1 MESPSTTPTAKSKQ
15 SPAAGADHV
24 SHPHP
29 GVGPEPPLGQ
39 QASGADVDSSAA
51 AAALLPQLTQSLVML
66 ADKVETLGATLREV
80 HADMAVLKAQYGALA
95 AAAQGC
101 ATYGVQMTVT
111 FTPQPLPQQQPHHPV
126 GAPSPLPHGH
136 HRHHVAPA
144 PATPGHVTPHVMSPS
159 PAPLRKF
166 VDNVATATARAGT
179 PPQPFGAAQTGG
191 SAAAAAPRGLHKA
204 ERHHPRKRT
213 SSTGPADHRLP
224 ASYDGRP
231 AKKPR
236 RDKNKMF
243 VFLDHINN
251 SRVVDDD
258 EGDAGDVDDDEDNRS
273 GRREGELEIVAGSS
287 DEEGEAVEEAV
298 AETSSEGEEEEEDRE
313 ENESDE
319 EDGENQAASSS
330 TTAAILADIGEPPH
344 REPITWIGVDVPVEG
359 KPLNHR
365 LMPEKITKSDQLHV
379 FWQRMKQNIVVETS
393 GKGCWLCTC
402 VRPTPNSYVR
412 KSVAGKKFFAHIL
425 TYLVWNRTIDVN
437 LPVVQLCGN
446 RVCLNPK
453 HLSQVKNGPLDTDQ
467 RADCLERRS
476 LETCPFSPP
485 CIGHHSSSN

>member
-1 MESPSTTPTAKSKQ
+1 MESPSTTAAKNKQ

-24 SHPHP
+24 SHPH
-29 GVGPEPPLGQ
+29 GVGPEPPLREPTS
-39 QASGADVDSSAA
+39 SGADVDSSTAAA
-51 AAALLPQLTQSLVML
+51 AAALLPQLTQSLVLL
-66 ADKVETLGATLREV
+66 ADKVEALGATLREV
-80 HADMAVLKAQYGALA
+80 HADMAVLKAQYGSLA

-111 FTPQPLPQQQPHHPV
+111 FTPQPLPQQPHHPV
-126 GAPSPLPHGH
+126 GAPSPLPPPGH
-136 HRHHVAPA
+136 RYHVAPA

-166 VDNVATATARAGT
+166 VDNVATATARAGP
-179 PPQPFGAAQTGG
+179 PPQPFGAAQTT
-191 SAAAAAPRGLHKA
+191 AAVAPRGLHAKA

-213 SSTGPADHRLP
+213 SSTGSADHRLP
-224 ASYDGRP
+224 AGNDGRP

-251 SRVVDDD
+251 SRVVDDG
-258 EGDAGDVDDDEDNRS
+258 EGDAGDVDDEEDNRS

-313 ENESDE
+313 ENESDDE
-319 EDGENQAASSS
+319 EDGESQATSSS

-344 REPITWIGVDVPVEG
+344 REPIRWIGVDVPVEG

-379 FWQRMKQNIVVETS
+379 FWQRMKQNIAVEVHTDR
-393 GKGCWLCTC
+393 L
-402 VRPTPNSYVR
+402 R
-412 KSVAGKKFFAHIL
+412 
-425 TYLVWNRTIDVN
+425 
-437 LPVVQLCGN
+437 
-446 RVCLNPK
+446 RVC
-453 HLSQVKNGPLDTDQ
+453 
-467 RADCLERRS
+467 R
-476 LETCPFSPP
+476 
-485 CIGHHSSSN
+485 